1 MKCGDVDDI
10 EEERTLRAGQILCG
24 NAIDIDIQKHRLRI
38 VQIIQIVQM
47 FRYSRCSDNLTM

>member
-47 FRYSRCSDNLTM
+47 FR